1 MPHCKKIIAPMCLS
15 YSIKQ
20 QNFKKILT
28 ADSDTLRRKTMGQNR
43 GKNFSIESKVNFS
56 RN

>member
-1 MPHCKKIIAPMCLS
+1 MPPCKKIIAPMYLS

-43 GKNFSIESKVNFS
+43 GKNVSIESKVNFS

>member
-1 MPHCKKIIAPMCLS
+1 MPPCKKIIAPMCLS

-43 GKNFSIESKVNFS
+43 GKNVSIESKVNFS

>member
-43 GKNFSIESKVNFS
+43 GKNVSIESKVNFS